1 MFVFSYDDD
10 EVGDN
15 KDDEHLG
22 VTHVDDVAQIQLPPN
37 SQRLIDLR
45 SLVVLRRKWIEQNF
59 ISKVSNSWSIWRFHY
74 YMVVSVVLQP
84 CDPQVRVDRVDDGDE
99 EEEQAQERLHATEV
113 EWRMINTSDYKAVFV

>member
-10 EVGDN
+10 VVDDDE
-15 KDDEHLG
+15 DDEHLG

-45 SLVVLRRKWIEQNF
+45 SLVVLRRKWIEQNL
-59 ISKVSNSWSIWRFHY
+59 ISKVVSNSWSIWRFHY

-84 CDPQVRVDRVDDGDE
+84 YDPLIRVDRVDDSDE

-113 EWRMINTSDYKAVFV
+113 EWRMINTSD